1 MRRGSKSTI
10 DLFAWKSRAHV
21 YQNEHN
27 NKHINFTLKYRVGE
41 ISCATFLNLYD
52 FDYIFVAFFAQSYRF
67 IHWYELTQLYGCQNA
82 TTHIPEKKQTENKI
96 NKHARPFYSKLV
108 NWITSR
114 TVSDWT
120 LNCVRHLSIQETFC

>member
-21 YQNEHN
+21 YQNEHKY
-27 NKHINFTLKYRVGE
+27 KHINFTLKYRVGE

-52 FDYIFVAFFAQSYRF
+52 FDYIFVAFFCTIIPLHTLIRTDTIIRMSER
-67 IHWYELTQLYGCQNA
+67 N
-82 TTHIPEKKQTENKI
+82 IPEKKQTENKI